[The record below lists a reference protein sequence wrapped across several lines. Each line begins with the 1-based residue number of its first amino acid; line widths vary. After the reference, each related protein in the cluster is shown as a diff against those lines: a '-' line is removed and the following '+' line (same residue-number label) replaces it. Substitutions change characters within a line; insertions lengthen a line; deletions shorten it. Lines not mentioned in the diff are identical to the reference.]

1 MNPPSAPIAWL
12 NGRLVPLAEASIPV
26 TDRALLYGDSVFE
39 TVPIRNGVPVQW
51 PAHLERLGRGQ
62 EITGIA
68 SGLSPDQWTEAL
80 ANLLQ
85 SNTAIHGT
93 VRLTVT
99 RGSGPRGYSPRGAH
113 SPNRILTWHPSDP
126 PIAPHAGWHLRTS
139 RFRVVADDPLAPT
152 KHGSR
157 LIQVLAR
164 AEAEATGADEA
175 LLLNTRGEVA
185 ETSTGNLFWI
195 RGETVG
201 TPPRDSGALAGITAR
216 VIERAVRAHR
226 WPFQT
231 ETLTPDALA
240 GSDGLFVSLS
250 TTGIVPVLSLDG
262 VTVPAHPWIQ
272 ILAREFLEG
281 MDLVP
286 L

>member
-1 MNPPSAPIAWL
+1 M
-12 NGRLVPLAEASIPV
+12 
-26 TDRALLYGDSVFE
+26 
-39 TVPIRNGVPVQW
+39 
-51 PAHLERLGRGQ
+51 
-62 EITGIA
+62 
-68 SGLSPDQWTEAL
+68 
-80 ANLLQ
+80 
-85 SNTAIHGT
+85 
-93 VRLTVT
+93 
-99 RGSGPRGYSPRGAH
+99 
-113 SPNRILTWHPSDP
+113 
-126 PIAPHAGWHLRTS
+126 
-139 RFRVVADDPLAPT
+139 
-152 KHGSR
+152 
-157 LIQVLAR
+157 LAR

-216 VIERAVRAHR
+216 VIERAVRDHR